1 MDRKNV
7 IRLCQGDFGVMK
19 EHFQA
24 AGKKE
29 SQVFALCSRA
39 TSERCNIYIC
49 NRLIIPDADEL
60 RNQTSASVE
69 PSRRLQ
75 AIAYGLAYETGS
87 CCLDAHDHPF
97 TDSPHFSS
105 IDDHHGRENARYLA
119 QYLPERA
126 TTIML
131 VFGKDLKDFEC
142 RVWDRASSCFEP
154 AERLEIL
161 GSPIQIL
168 EAKPQ
173 LNIPGEDP
181 YARHRIIPGWEQ
193 GRLEALKVFIAGLGG
208 NGSLVWQDLVGLG
221 VGRNSGWLKGCDPD
235 VLEASN
241 LPRIPYA
248 CPRDVGRSKAAIASS
263 YAHRKSPG
271 IKAFCYQAGL
281 ESDTMQRIAAE
292 ANVIIGAVDNDGG
305 RKILNRLS
313 VRNMIPLVDIRS
325 EIIPAESSYEA
336 VGQVQIVIPGK
347 TGCLMCSGMI
357 DLSEAALDLLTEDQR
372 QARAA
377 MGYVRGTGETPTPSV
392 IHLNGVASNL
402 GTSQFLRLVFGEG
415 LGGREFLHYDRQK
428 CQLVAASVPS
438 NLDCPVCGLKGY
450 VGCGDELPAV
460 EPPEKES
467 QGQSSL
473 ILDGVVIEEPSKH
486 GGELDSKKPRRSPE
500 RRHNSKHTSDR
511 ERAADRE

>member
-7 IRLCQGDFGVMK
+7 IRFCQGDFGVIA

-39 TSERCNIYIC
+39 TSRRCNIYIC
-49 NRLIIPDADEL
+49 NRLIIPDANEL

-69 PSRRLQ
+69 PSKRLQ
-75 AIAYGLAYETGS
+75 AIVYGLAYETGS
-87 CCLDAHDHPF
+87 SIGDLHSHPF

-105 IDDHHGRENARYLA
+105 IDDHHGRKNARYLA
-119 QYLPERA
+119 EYLPDGA
-126 TTIML
+126 TMIMV
-131 VFGKDLKDFEC
+131 VFGKDLKEFEC
-142 RVWDRASSCFEP
+142 RVWDRERSCFEP

-161 GSPIQIL
+161 GSPTQIL

-173 LNIPGEDP
+173 LDILAEDP
-181 YARHRIIPGWEQ
+181 YARLRIIPGWQQ
-193 GRLEALKVFIAGLGG
+193 GRLEALKVFVAGLGG
-208 NGSLVWQDLVGLG
+208 NGSLSWQDLVALG

-241 LPRIPYA
+241 VPRIPFA
-248 CPRDVGRSKAAIASS
+248 RPKDIGRSKAAIASS

-271 IKAFCYQAGL
+271 IKAFCYQESL
-281 ESDTMQRIAAE
+281 ESDKMQRIAAE
-292 ANVIIGAVDNDGG
+292 ANVIVGCVDRDGP
-305 RKILNRLS
+305 RKIYNRLA
-313 VRNMIPLVDIRS
+313 VRYLIPLVDIRS

-336 VGQVQIVIPGK
+336 VGQVQIVIPGR

-357 DLSEAALDLLTEDQR
+357 DPSEAALDLLTEDQR
-372 QARAA
+372 QARAN

-392 IHLNGVASNL
+392 MHLNGVTSHLA
-402 GTSQFLRLVFGEG
+402 TSQFLRLVFGEEI
-415 LGGREFLHYDRQK
+415 GGKEFLHYDRQK

-438 NLDCPVCGLKGY
+438 NSNCPVCGLKGY
-450 VGCGDELPAV
+450 VGSGDELPGV
-460 EPPEKES
+460 EPPDKES

-473 ILDGVVIEEPSKH
+473 LLDGVVIEEPSRH
-486 GGELDSKKPRRSPE
+486 GTELDSKEPRRSPE

-511 ERAADRE
+511 ERADDRG